1 MEFADYIRIVK
12 KNLLMIVVVTV
23 LFGLA
28 AGIVTARQDTSYQ
41 ASTSI
46 EIARLQSVDQN
57 KVGYFQYDD
66 FYATQ
71 VATTFSDNVVG
82 WLASP
87 AMVAEIFQ
95 KAGYDLPSGNLKDL
109 GKVFTAKKN
118 VATSTVIVVNYFST
132 DYNKSEKLIATAA
145 QVLKTKIEG
154 YNSSASSAKFSVD
167 VTTPV
172 VIASPKPTA
181 LNTVIAAVVGLFIS
195 FGVAFLGESLKK

>member
-118 VATSTVIVVNYFST
+118 NNYNQPHRRSHRQKQHCILFLRRVLILYFS
-132 DYNKSEKLIATAA
+132 Y
-145 QVLKTKIEG
+145 
-154 YNSSASSAKFSVD
+154 
-167 VTTPV
+167 
-172 VIASPKPTA
+172 
-181 LNTVIAAVVGLFIS
+181 
-195 FGVAFLGESLKK
+195 